1 MKKSRSLI
9 DLRKSENI
17 FTKINIKDDNQKDFG
32 EITYSRL
39 KHKMFL
45 QKLLHIIQLTQ
56 AELLVQ
62 ISTFKRN
69 NKFFY
74 KIIKDILKG
83 LKNEL
88 DTTFKENF
96 QYMTIME
103 NKIRKNKSTFVKNIF
118 SLEKFIKLQKKDKNN
133 IINNKKIIKE
143 LPNLKTLNFNME
155 NQLKYVDIKLKILMP
170 IKSNKSNPKNCPNY
184 IYPFFDNKNANS
196 LAYNS
201 LHDELITIRKKFT
214 LIVKY
219 KELQNIHLTKLK
231 NLVATFKNNNA
242 IKDKFNHNEYVNT
255 SKIIEEDSDEYITRT
270 GVCTVENFNDD
281 NKQYNFKNLENNCKI
296 NV

>member
-62 ISTFKRN
+62 IPTFKKN

-155 NQLKYVDIKLKILMP
+155 NQLKYVDIKLKILTP
-170 IKSNKSNPKNCPNY
+170 IKSNKSNPKNYPNY

-219 KELQNIHLTKLK
+219 KELQNLHLTKLK

>member
-1 MKKSRSLI
+1 
-9 DLRKSENI
+9 
-17 FTKINIKDDNQKDFG
+17 
-32 EITYSRL
+32 
-39 KHKMFL
+39 
-45 QKLLHIIQLTQ
+45 
-56 AELLVQ
+56 
-62 ISTFKRN
+62 
-69 NKFFY
+69 
-74 KIIKDILKG
+74 
-83 LKNEL
+83 
-88 DTTFKENF
+88 
-96 QYMTIME
+96 MTIME
-103 NKIRKNKSTFVKNIF
+103 NKIRKNILNIKNKSTFVKNIF

-143 LPNLKTLNFNME
+143 LPNLKTLNFSLE
-155 NQLKYVDIKLKILMP
+155 NQLKYIDIKLKILTP
-170 IKSNKSNPKNCPNY
+170 IKSIKYNPKNCPNY

-270 GVCTVENFNDD
+270 GVCTVENFDD
-281 NKQYNFKNLENNCKI
+281 NNKQYNFKNLENNCKI